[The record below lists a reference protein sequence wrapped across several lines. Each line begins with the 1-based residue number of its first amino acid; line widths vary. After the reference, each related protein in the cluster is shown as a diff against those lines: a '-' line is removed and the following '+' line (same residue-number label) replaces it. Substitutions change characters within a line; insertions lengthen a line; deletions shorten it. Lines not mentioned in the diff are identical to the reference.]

1 MQNPFRW
8 PFLLAASR
16 ESWPQLTSAGVALP
30 PGADSAVRLAR
41 WVVSR
46 KLCRFRHFNLP
57 AAAGAQRRA
66 VLRNLLLAWAPFDSS
81 DYCAVLRGESAFA
94 WAWDRAA
101 AQSLLADAGAPA
113 AAILWPETL
122 LLEPPPA
129 DAVRLVQGQ
138 EGVDGQVW
146 QGGELIASRWWPQT
160 PDADEWTRWSRAAG
174 VPVAAEAQPP
184 MAQDPAWRSRPWADG
199 LALDALLSS
208 TSRMERVALAAAV
221 VALAGLSA
229 GQARQTWAAYAER
242 RELMAERD
250 RVAAV
255 AAPVVAARD
264 RALALAAEAE
274 TLSSQMA
281 ALQPLEVLQHLAE
294 RLPARGT
301 TLKEFELTGPRLRI
315 ALEAGPEVARAAVVK
330 DLQATGW
337 FQQVSEVRDGAGRG
351 WLWFEMQVQGLRPPA
366 TAAATASLPLAAPS
380 AVALPQGA
388 LPPGATRPLP
398 PLPAVR
404 P

>member
-8 PFLLAASR
+8 PFLQAGSHKP
-16 ESWPQLTSAGVALP
+16 WPQLTSAGAVLP
-30 PGADSAVRLAR
+30 PGKASAAGLAG

-46 KLCRFRHFNLP
+46 KLCRFRHFAVP

-81 DYCAVLRGESAFA
+81 QYCTVWRGETAFA

-101 AQSLLADAGAPA
+101 AQSMLAMAGAPGA
-113 AAILWPETL
+113 ATLWPEAL

-129 DAVRLVQGQ
+129 DALRLVQCL

-146 QGGELIASRWWPQT
+146 HGGELTASRWWPQV
-160 PDADEWTRWSRAAG
+160 PDALEWARWCRSAGKTIDDDAAAPPPVEAPLWRA
-174 VPVAAEAQPP
+174 
-184 MAQDPAWRSRPWADG
+184 RPWADG

-208 TSRMERVALAAAV
+208 TSRLERVALAAALV
-221 VALAGLSA
+221 TLVGLSA
-229 GQARQTWAAYAER
+229 GVARQAWAAYAEQR
-242 RELMAERD
+242 VLVAERD

-264 RALALAAEAE
+264 QALAMAAQAE
-274 TLSSQMA
+274 SLSNQMS
-281 ALQPLEVLQHLAE
+281 ALQPLEVLLHLSE
-294 RLPARGT
+294 RLPARGA
-301 TLKEFELTGPRLRI
+301 TLKEFELTGSRLRI

-337 FQQVSEVRDGAGRG
+337 FQQVSEVRDSTGRG
-351 WLWFEMQVQGLRPPA
+351 WLWFEMQVQGLRPPV
-366 TAAATASLPLAAPS
+366 TIGGAAPPRPAGS
-380 AVALPQGA
+380 AALTLPTGAPQPMPALPGA
-388 LPPGATRPLP
+388 RP
-398 PLPAVR
+398 
-404 P
+404 